1 MTRALL
7 AASAVALVALAGPA
21 SAGGGAGSGISV
33 EDGDK
38 HICVVTNSQKR
49 EGYCVT
55 TWGVELPDLP
65 DLP

>member
-7 AASAVALVALAGPA
+7 AAAVALAARRSPPPAGA
-21 SAGGGAGSGISV
+21 AGTGVSV
-33 EDGDK
+33 EDDER
-38 HICVVTNSQKR
+38 HICVVTNSEKR

-55 TWGVELPDLP
+55 TWGVVQLPDLP